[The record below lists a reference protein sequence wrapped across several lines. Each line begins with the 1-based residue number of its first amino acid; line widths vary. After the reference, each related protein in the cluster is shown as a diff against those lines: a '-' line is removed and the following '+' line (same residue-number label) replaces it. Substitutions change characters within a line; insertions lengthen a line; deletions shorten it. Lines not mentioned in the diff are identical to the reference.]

1 MTNLKVR
8 GEADVGRGW
17 QLTTQ
22 LRPLPNVYNMDIAI
36 TSNFRKSSFCKII
49 ISLRTLNVFM
59 TAFDSMVINVLL
71 I

>member
-1 MTNLKVR
+1 MTKLKVR

-36 TSNFRKSSFCKII
+36 ISSFKKSSFCK
-49 ISLRTLNVFM
+49 N
-59 TAFDSMVINVLL
+59 NY
-71 I
+71 